1 MTDRFK
7 LPLHFDAK
15 RLHADLASLEQSDW
29 IEHFVTQNYS
39 GSWSVLPLRALAG
52 ETHPVRMIYSDP
64 GCKDFVPTP
73 FLDRA
78 PYFKEVLDAFACP
91 LLAVRLMKL
100 SAGSAIKEHRDH
112 DLDYEQGVVRLHIP
126 VVTNRKV
133 KFYLNDS
140 RVVMQEGECWYL
152 RLSDPHRV
160 VNGGKT
166 DRVHLVIDAEVNQWL
181 DKMFGV
187 V

>member
-1 MTDRFK
+1 MTDRLQ

-15 RLHADLASLEQSDW
+15 RLQADLASLERTDW

-39 GSWSVLPLRALAG
+39 GSWSVLPLRAPAG

-64 GCKDFVPTP
+64 SCKDFVPTP

-78 PYFKEVLDAFACP
+78 PYFKEVLEAFECP
-91 LLAVRLMKL
+91 LFAVRLMKL
-100 SAGSAIKEHRDH
+100 SAGSSIKEHCDH
-112 DLDYEQGVVRLHIP
+112 DLDYEQGVVRLHVP

-166 DRVHLVIDAEVNQWL
+166 DRVHLVIDAEVNPWL
-181 DKMFGV
+181 DKMFGTL
-187 V
+187 